1 MMFTIS
7 RSNSTTQTNKNDSM
21 QVSFA
26 IINHMICLF
35 YCYAISSNTMQ
46 TMSFN
51 PKTNYIF
58 KVSHGY
64 TRIIARYVQG

>member
-26 IINHMICLF
+26 IINHMLVLLLCNIEQ
-35 YCYAISSNTMQ
+35 YYADNEL
-46 TMSFN
+46 
-51 PKTNYIF
+51 
-58 KVSHGY
+58 
-64 TRIIARYVQG
+64 